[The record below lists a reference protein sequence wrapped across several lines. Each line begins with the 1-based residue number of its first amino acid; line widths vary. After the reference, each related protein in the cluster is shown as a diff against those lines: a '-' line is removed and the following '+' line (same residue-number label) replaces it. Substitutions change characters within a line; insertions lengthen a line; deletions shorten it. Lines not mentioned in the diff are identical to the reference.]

1 MALRYTDSH
10 CHADFAALAA
20 RAAEISEMSVCVD
33 ACFEREWA
41 GLSKFDMYPVKKAYG
56 LHPDL
61 RLSNP
66 GDAGGAEGEL
76 KSKLAAL
83 EAFLPGADA
92 VGETG
97 LDAGVGRRI
106 PMELQRSAFLAQ
118 LGLADKYRLPVV
130 VHCVGA
136 WGEVF
141 EILRGWRAAS
151 AASGRSGGKFML
163 HAASCSPEM
172 VGRFCGLGARFSFG
186 ARELLSKRGARA
198 AAAAPREA
206 ILVESDSVPSR
217 GEIGKI
223 FELLA
228 KIRGESAQGLSEAAF
243 ENYSEFFR

>member
-1 MALRYTDSH
+1 MALRCTDSH

-20 RAAEISEMSVCVD
+20 RAPEISEMSVCVD
-33 ACFEREWA
+33 ACFEREWE

-61 RLSNP
+61 RLLNSGDG
-66 GDAGGAEGEL
+66 GDAEEEL

-106 PMELQRSAFLAQ
+106 PMRLQRIAFLAQ

-130 VHCVGA
+130 VHCAGA

-141 EILRGWRAAS
+141 EILNEWRALS
-151 AASGRSGGKFML
+151 AAGVGSGKFML

-172 VGRFCGLGARFSFG
+172 AGRFCGLGARFSFG
-186 ARELLSKRGARA
+186 VRELLSKRGARA
-198 AAAAPREA
+198 AAFVPREA
-206 ILVESDSVPSR
+206 ILVESDAVPTR
-217 GEIGKI
+217 GEMETA

-228 KIRGESAQGLSEAAF
+228 KIRGESARELSEAAF